1 MKVTR
6 KNVWMLDLEQNSDTS
21 KLQNIDYNLVPK
33 LYVLMDMHMPLYF
46 EKYFLIWVRYS
57 LYCIKKDLH
66 AIVGLVNGRR

>member
-33 LYVLMDMHMPLYF
+33 F
-46 EKYFLIWVRYS
+46 EIIRTYGYA
-57 LYCIKKDLH
+57 H
-66 AIVGLVNGRR
+66 AIIF